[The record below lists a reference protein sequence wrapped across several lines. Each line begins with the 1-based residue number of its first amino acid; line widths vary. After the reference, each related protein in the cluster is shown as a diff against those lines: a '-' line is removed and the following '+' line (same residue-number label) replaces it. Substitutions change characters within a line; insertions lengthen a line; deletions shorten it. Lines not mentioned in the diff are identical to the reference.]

1 MARQTQKE
9 MILQYMKDN
18 GSITPVDALREF
30 GCMRLA
36 PRISDLKDD
45 GVEIETVPE
54 FSKNRY
60 GVKVRYARY
69 VLHGR

>member
-1 MARQTQKE
+1 MKE
-9 MILQYMKDN
+9 H

-45 GVEIETVPE
+45 VYKIQAVSESAT
-54 FSKNRY
+54 NRY
-60 GVKVRYARY
+60 GDKVRYARY
-69 VLHGR
+69 YLDE

>member
-45 GVEIETVPE
+45 GIEIETVPE

-69 VLHGR
+69 YLHER

>member
-1 MARQTQKE
+1 MARTTQKAK
-9 MILQYMKDN
+9 ILRYMKEH

-45 GVEIETVPE
+45 GYRIETVTE
-54 FSKNRY
+54 SASNRY
-60 GVKVRYARY
+60 GDKVRYARY
-69 VLHGR
+69 YLHE

>member
-45 GVEIETVPE
+45 GIEIETVPE

-69 VLHGR
+69 YLNER